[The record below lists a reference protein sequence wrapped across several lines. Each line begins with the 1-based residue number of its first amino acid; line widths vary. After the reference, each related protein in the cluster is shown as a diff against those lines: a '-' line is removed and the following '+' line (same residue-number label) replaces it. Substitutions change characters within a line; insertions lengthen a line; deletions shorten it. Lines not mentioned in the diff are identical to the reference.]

1 MAVTITVLLILVL
14 VALLATALTPPD
26 VKARSP
32 KVWVLL
38 ESLAINVGSAQN
50 SAGPAGSPRLALVA
64 YVVAACALLYP
75 QGATVPAVTGASL
88 DPAVTFVAT
97 LPAAPTA
104 TALSVAVS
112 PTTMPKDVTP

>member
-1 MAVTITVLLILVL
+1 MAMSMTVLLILVL
-14 VALLATALTPPD
+14 VALLATALTPPE

-32 KVWVLL
+32 KVWTLI

-75 QGATVPAVTGASL
+75 QGKPSPTAAGL
-88 DPAVTFVAT
+88 DPAVTFVAIPSDPT
-97 LPAAPTA
+97 PTA
-104 TALSVAVS
+104 IPA
-112 PTTMPKDVTP
+112 DVTP